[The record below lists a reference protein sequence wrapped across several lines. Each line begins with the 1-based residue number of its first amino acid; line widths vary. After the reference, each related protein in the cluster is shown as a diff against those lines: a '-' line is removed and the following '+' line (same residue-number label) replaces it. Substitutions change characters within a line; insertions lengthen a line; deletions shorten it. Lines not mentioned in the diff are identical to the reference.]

1 MIISL
6 TTHKGGTGKTTTAI
20 NLSAA
25 LAQKHGQKTLL
36 VDVDPQGHSTLGLG
50 IDLAYQD
57 PNIADLFS
65 ERMKAAD
72 LIKNTYIPNLDIL
85 PSNPRMAKVAE
96 TLYAAIRREEIL
108 MRGLTPVKRDYSWVL
123 LDCPPSLGVLTINAT
138 FASDLVI
145 IPCDMGIRSIDGLA
159 DLLDVLNKVKGC
171 DFQNYRILLTMVDH
185 RKRDTTNKII
195 LDKLQGYKEKLCST
209 QIVVNEALNQAQ
221 MARRSIFDFEPN
233 SRGAQSY
240 LQLAKE
246 LSGYG

>member
-20 NLSAA
+20 NLAAA
-25 LAQKHGQKTLL
+25 LAQEHRQKTLL

-65 ERMKAAD
+65 ERTKAAN
-72 LIKNTYIPNLDIL
+72 LVKNTYIPNLGIL
-85 PSNPRMAKVAE
+85 PSNPRLAKVAE

-108 MRGLTPVKRDYSWVL
+108 MRGFTPVKGDYSWII
-123 LDCPPSLGVLTINAT
+123 LDCPPSLGVLTINAI

-171 DFQNYRILLTMVDH
+171 DFQNYRILLTMVDY

-209 QIVVNEALNQAQ
+209 QIVVNESLNQAQ
-221 MARRSIFDFEPN
+221 MARRSIFDFDPN